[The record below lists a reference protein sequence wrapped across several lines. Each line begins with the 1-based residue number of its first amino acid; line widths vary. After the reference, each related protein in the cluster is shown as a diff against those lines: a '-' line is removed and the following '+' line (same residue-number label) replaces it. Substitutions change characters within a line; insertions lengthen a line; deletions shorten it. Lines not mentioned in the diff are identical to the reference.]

1 MRYFKLRDHIFG
13 YDETQEGLITDEMV
27 ELTAEEL
34 DALLTPTLLVT
45 KLSPLTNRQFKLA
58 LLDSNLID
66 LVDTAINNIDD
77 LKLKRK
83 IQIEYE
89 YATTF
94 NRDSKSVAAVIELIG
109 ISLEEVDQIWI
120 KALSM

>member
-1 MRYFKLRDHIFG
+1 MRYFKLRDDIFG
-13 YDETQEGLITDEMV
+13 YDEKQDDLITDEMV
-27 ELTAEEL
+27 ELTSEEL
-34 DALLTPTLLVT
+34 NALLTPTLPAT

-66 LVDTAINNIDD
+66 LVDTAINNIED

-89 YATTF
+89 YAATF
-94 NRDSKSVAAVIELIG
+94 NRDSESVATVIELIG
-109 ISLEEVDQIWI
+109 VSLDEVDRIWI